1 MSNINKLLVIIQ
13 GFGRGL
19 RNRLAGRLHQAAST
33 VRILKK
39 EGWMKVIGVHLDRCT
54 GCKTCELYCATERGS
69 TGKTLLKA
77 VQESPL
83 PQPRLIVAG
92 KNEVPVPLQCRHCL
106 QAPCIEACLA
116 GALGR
121 DPKTDLVMLREDR
134 CIGCWTCT
142 AFCPYGVIFPWPDR
156 KIALKC
162 DRCASMEGPVCVD
175 VCPTRALELAELDGM
190 ETLLRERRREITKNI
205 GDRNKTGLYL
215 LDLGK

>member
-1 MSNINKLLVIIQ
+1 
-13 GFGRGL
+13 
-19 RNRLAGRLHQAAST
+19 
-33 VRILKK
+33 
-39 EGWMKVIGVHLDRCT
+39 MKVIGVHLDRCT

-69 TGKTLLKA
+69 TGKTLLRA

-83 PQPRLIVAG
+83 PQPRVVVG
-92 KNEVPVPLQCRHCL
+92 GSNEVPFPLQCRQCL

-121 DPKTDLVMLREDR
+121 DQKTNLVVLREDR

-175 VCPTRALELAELDGM
+175 VCPTRALELVELDEI
-190 ETLLRERRREITKNI
+190 ETLLRERRQDISK
-205 GDRNKTGLYL
+205 GLGGEKKRGLCL
-215 LDLGK
+215 LDLSS